1 MAHVT
6 AAERRPQLI
15 AAAIELMAREGV
27 AAGSTRAIAAELG
40 VAQATVH
47 YTFGTKADLYRAVL
61 ESLSEGL
68 LNDVQEGV
76 KHANSL
82 TEALQATAEVFWDDL
97 CTRPDLNLLWFELI
111 TFALRHPD
119 LREVVRK
126 YHRGIADIAINAL
139 METAS
144 KAGREYAVPPA
155 ELTRFLLAGLDGL
168 CVGLLLESDGG
179 TPGPETRRALDQLV
193 ASTIALAYGGRAES
207 TSATRAGAPPA
218 G

>member
-61 ESLSEGL
+61 ESLSEGV
-68 LNDVQEGV
+68 LNGVQEGV
-76 KHANSL
+76 ERASSL
-82 TEALQATAEVFWDDL
+82 EEALEATAEVFWDDF
-97 CTRPDLNLLWFELI
+97 CRRPDLNLLWFELI
-111 TFALRHPD
+111 TFALRRPE

-126 YHRGIADIAINAL
+126 YHQDMADIAINAL
-139 METAS
+139 VDTARRT
-144 KAGREYAVPPA
+144 GREYAAPPA
-155 ELTRFLLAGLDGL
+155 ELTRFLMAGLDGL
-168 CVGLLLESDGG
+168 CVGLLMESGG
-179 TPGPETRRALDQLV
+179 GMPGPETRRALDQLV
-193 ASTIALAYGGRAES
+193 ASTITLAYGGKVEP
-207 TSATRAGAPPA
+207 ATAP
-218 G
+218 